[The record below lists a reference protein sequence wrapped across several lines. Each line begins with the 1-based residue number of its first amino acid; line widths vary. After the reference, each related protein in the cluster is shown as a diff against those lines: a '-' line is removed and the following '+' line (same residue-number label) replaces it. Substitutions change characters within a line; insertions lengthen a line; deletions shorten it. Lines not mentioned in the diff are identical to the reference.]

1 MTQEQILNSSFS
13 KTKKACLLFELGLT
27 RTQVA
32 GLVTN
37 GNYGFAHNIWKKWNE
52 QRNGIVANEPYSIAP
67 FDFEFNRT
75 FGIELEVYD
84 ASRDRLIAAFRNE
97 GLTLV
102 GEEYNHNTRTHWKIV
117 RDGSIQG
124 ANGNEIVSP
133 VLCELDGIEQLKK
146 ATIALNKAGAKIN
159 TSCGF
164 HVHFGITD
172 LSIDNIKTL
181 AKNHIEL
188 ENAFDSIVPSSRRLN
203 NNTYCKSLTS
213 VATSKSVVITKLNA
227 ATTINEITQLF
238 HTRYLKMNFQSYNR
252 QGTVEIRQHSGT
264 TTFSKIKNWVL
275 ICARLI
281 DFSKQNGLTNNIN
294 SILNESLQDY
304 FNDRAIDLAA

>member
-1 MTQEQILNSSFS
+1 MTQEQILSSSFS
-13 KTKKACLLFELGLT
+13 KTKKACLLYELGLT
-27 RTQVA
+27 RNQVA

-52 QRNGIVANEPYSIAP
+52 VRNGIVTDEPYSNQP

-75 FGIELEVYD
+75 FGIELEIYD

-97 GLTLV
+97 GLVLV
-102 GEEYNHNTRTHWKIV
+102 GEDYNHSTRTHWKIV
-117 RDGSIQG
+117 RDSSIQG
-124 ANGNEIVSP
+124 LNGNEIVSP
-133 VLCELDGIEQLKK
+133 ILCGLDGIEQLKK
-146 ATIALNKAGAKIN
+146 VTIALNKAGAKIN

-181 AKNHIEL
+181 AKNHMEL

-213 VATSKSVVITKLNA
+213 VAATKSVVISRLNA
-227 ATTINEITQLF
+227 ATSITDIKQLF
-238 HTRYLKMNFQSYNR
+238 HTRYLKMNFQSYDR
-252 QGTVEIRQHSGT
+252 QGTVEFRQHSGT

-275 ICARLI
+275 ICARLVE
-281 DFSKQNGLTNNIN
+281 FSKQNGLTNNIN
-294 SILNESLQDY
+294 KILNESLQDY
-304 FNDRAIDLAA
+304 FNDRAVDLAA